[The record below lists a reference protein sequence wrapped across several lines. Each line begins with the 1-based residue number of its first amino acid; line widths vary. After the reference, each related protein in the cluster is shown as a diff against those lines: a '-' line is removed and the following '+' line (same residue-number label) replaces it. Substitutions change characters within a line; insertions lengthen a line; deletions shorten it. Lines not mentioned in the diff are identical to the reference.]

1 MADLHVRP
9 DRLEL
14 KLTRAEK
21 ILALRRADVAVPRAS
36 IRSAIITEDPWI
48 WLRGIRA
55 PGTSI
60 PLTLAMGT
68 WKFHGGK
75 DFVLIKGS
83 RPSVVIDVVGEE
95 FARLIVST
103 SRATDLLVA
112 LRLPPET
119 DEPGV
124 FGPSGGGAGSSHQP
138 GRHAPYES
146 P

>member
-1 MADLHVRP
+1 MS
-9 DRLEL
+9 
-14 KLTRAEK
+14 RASSTWP
-21 ILALRRADVAVPRAS
+21 PRAS

-68 WKFHGGK
+68 WKFYGGK

-95 FARLIVST
+95 FARHDFGTQICY
-103 SRATDLLVA
+103 LVRGSA
-112 LRLPPET
+112 RESLG
-119 DEPGV
+119 GV
-124 FGPSGGGAGSSHQP
+124 D
-138 GRHAPYES
+138 RIR
-146 P
+146 